1 LSIFDKV
8 ISFTQDKVKENK
20 ERAAKEKALENLTKE
35 QLLELAIDH
44 GIPVSKNASKED
56 MILECAK
63 NKELTVKDIMKKLK
77 TKEKVTKPQIAVSKK
92 AIKKVQTED
101 VEVEQEIVRTESIKT
116 TIKSKKMSEYEEII
130 LKTLKTFTPIHKRD
144 MKERDIQD
152 QLISKLTV
160 LIPPDKVN
168 WEQRGKSGRA
178 DIVVNDKIAIEL
190 KLINSPQQ
198 LVPLKAQLDEY
209 NKEYKKIF
217 CYMYD
222 ERRSIKPQSFKEFEK
237 DLKRYGINAE
247 IILKP

>member
-1 LSIFDKV
+1 MSIFDKV

-44 GIPVSKNASKED
+44 GISVSKNASKED

-77 TKEKVTKPQIAVSKK
+77 IKKVTKPQIAVSKK

-116 TIKSKKMSEYEEII
+116 TIKSKKVSEYEEII
-130 LKTLKTFTPIHKRD
+130 LKTLKIFTPIHKRD

-198 LVPLKAQLDEY
+198 LIPLKSQLDEY
-209 NKEYKKIF
+209 NKEYKEIF

-222 ERRSIKPQSFKEFEK
+222 ERRSIKPQNFKEFEK

>member
-20 ERAAKEKALENLTKE
+20 ERAEKEKALENLTKE

-44 GIPVSKNASKED
+44 GISVSKNASKED

-77 TKEKVTKPQIAVSKK
+77 IKKVTKPQIAVSKK

-116 TIKSKKMSEYEEII
+116 TIKSKKVSEYEEII
-130 LKTLKTFTPIHKRD
+130 LKTLKIFTPIHKRD

-222 ERRSIKPQSFKEFEK
+222 ERRSIKPQNFKEFEK

>member
-1 LSIFDKV
+1 MSIFDKV

-20 ERAAKEKALENLTKE
+20 ERAEKEKALENLTKE

-44 GIPVSKNASKED
+44 GISVSKNASKED

-77 TKEKVTKPQIAVSKK
+77 IKKVTKPQIAVSKK

-116 TIKSKKMSEYEEII
+116 TIKSKKVSEYEEII
-130 LKTLKTFTPIHKRD
+130 LKTLKIFTPIHKRD

-222 ERRSIKPQSFKEFEK
+222 ERRSIKPQNFKEFEK